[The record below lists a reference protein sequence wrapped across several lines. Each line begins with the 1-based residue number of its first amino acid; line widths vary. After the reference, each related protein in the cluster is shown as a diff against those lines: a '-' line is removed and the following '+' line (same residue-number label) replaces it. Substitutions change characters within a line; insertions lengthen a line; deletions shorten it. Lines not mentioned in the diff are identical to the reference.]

1 MRNAKRKEVALL
13 ASVIGLTA
21 GSKAIARL
29 TLYIA
34 KRRLFCSIVDFVNNQ
49 TRMFGFTTSLGQ
61 INDKVNKKAKGNE
74 ILKVATGARNIT
86 VISRETTHP
95 QKIAHP
101 DL

>member
-1 MRNAKRKEVALL
+1 MSEQTHCLYCDELVRNAKRKEVALL

-61 INDKVNKKAKGNE
+61 INGKVKKFIRK
-74 ILKVATGARNIT
+74 LKVM
-86 VISRETTHP
+86 
-95 QKIAHP
+95 KY
-101 DL
+101 